1 MFALLIVLIHAL
13 AVRCISAS
21 FHPASPPEQIVYS
34 FPTTDVAIH
43 SEVTLGLSGGP
54 YRVPHDYYGLGYLVN
69 VSTTMPNGTN
79 VVWKTASNLGQHCSG
94 KANVLRSGQLNTVT
108 FVPIFTGKYVDFSLY
123 SNVTE
128 GTDLCA
134 CRHTAFW
141 NITYGTRSDPKIA
154 NQTGCDVSRLSY
166 QTWSYNAS
174 FNVVDATPTDHPS
187 PVYATLGVGLAP
199 TPTGTIF
206 ESNSA
211 GSSAPRIAY
220 PILCALLGAVV
231 AA

>member
-1 MFALLIVLIHAL
+1 M
-13 AVRCISAS
+13 
-21 FHPASPPEQIVYS
+21 YS

-79 VVWKTASNLGQHCSG
+79 VVWKTASNLGQRCSG
-94 KANVLRSGQLNTVT
+94 KANVLHSGQLNTVT
-108 FVPIFTGKYVDFSLY
+108 FVPIFTGQYVASSPHF
-123 SNVTE
+123 NVTD
-128 GTDLCA
+128 GTDSYF

-141 NITYGTRSDPKIA
+141 NITYGTSSDTKIA
-154 NQTGCDVSRLSY
+154 NQTGCDMLRLSY

-174 FNVVDATPTDHPS
+174 FNVVDSTPTDHHS
-187 PVYATLGVGLAP
+187 PIYATLGVDLAP

-211 GSSAPRIAY
+211 GSSAPRITY
-220 PILCALLGAVV
+220 LVLCVLSGAITV
-231 AA
+231 A